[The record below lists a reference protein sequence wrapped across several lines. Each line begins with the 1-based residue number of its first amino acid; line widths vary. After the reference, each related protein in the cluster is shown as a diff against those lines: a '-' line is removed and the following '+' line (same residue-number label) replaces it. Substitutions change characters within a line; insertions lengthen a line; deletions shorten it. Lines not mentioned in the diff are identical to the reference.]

1 MSSTKKSHFQTT
13 VVAPWDAC
21 TKGYTAEM
29 QWPEL
34 AYCQGQIYENYF
46 DGMDLPDAVEILVN
60 CLTTLAGQ

>member
-1 MSSTKKSHFQTT
+1 M
-13 VVAPWDAC
+13 APWDAC

-46 DGMDLPDAVEILVN
+46 EGMDLPDAVEVLVN